1 MGDVNMDSKLASQ
14 NVFKR
19 ESRPV
24 DDTISA
30 VPGEWR
36 FDKNVS
42 QAFDSHVHKS
52 VPFYAEIQRMVIE
65 LSEYFVRDHSVVYD
79 LGSSTGTTL
88 DLLSSVHAGK
98 EDVQFIGFDL
108 SKFMIKE
115 ARKKVNRPN
124 VRFHHKNIMDVEFSP
139 PANFLTSLFTIQF
152 LTLAERRTLL
162 TRINEGLTEG
172 GGVLIV
178 EKVSAEHSCFE
189 DIWAELYWDFKR
201 RQGLTPEQILEKANS
216 IRGVLKPLTADENID
231 LLWQTGYSQV
241 EVFFKWYNWAGF
253 LAVKN
258 HCVTS
263 SQAPRQEAKS
273 GSKKAQS
280 RQNSYSA
287 RRTNE

>member
-1 MGDVNMDSKLASQ
+1 MNAKAASASLS
-14 NVFKR
+14 KR

-42 QAFDSHVHKS
+42 KAFDSHVHKS
-52 VPFYAEIQRMVIE
+52 VPFYDEIQRMVME

-88 DLLSSVHAGK
+88 DLLSTTHSGK

-108 SKFMIKE
+108 SKFMVAE
-115 ARKKVNRPN
+115 ARKKVNRAN
-124 VRFHHKNIMDVEFSP
+124 VRFHHKDIMDAEFSP
-139 PANFLTSLFTIQF
+139 PANFVTSLFTMQF
-152 LTLAERRTLL
+152 LTLAARRALL
-162 TRINEGLTEG
+162 NRINEGMIEG
-172 GGVLIV
+172 GSLLIV

-189 DIWAELYWDFKR
+189 EVWTELYWDFKR
-201 RQGLTPEQILEKANS
+201 RQGLTAEQILEKANS

-231 LLWQTGYSQV
+231 LLYQTGFSQV

-258 HCVTS
+258 YCMTS
-263 SQAPRQEAKS
+263 AKPTMAERRALR
-273 GSKKAQS
+273 KKAQPGS
-280 RQNSYSA
+280 DAYVGRSIRN
-287 RRTNE
+287 

>member
-1 MGDVNMDSKLASQ
+1 MNMDSKTMSPHLL
-14 NVFKR
+14 KR

-42 QAFDSHVHKS
+42 KAFDSHVRKS
-52 VPFYAEIQRMVIE
+52 VPFYDEIQRMVIE
-65 LSEYFVRDHSVVYD
+65 ISEYFVRDHCVVYD

-88 DLLSSVHAGK
+88 DLLSSAHAGK
-98 EDVQFIGFDL
+98 EDAQFIGFDL
-108 SKFMIKE
+108 SKPMIQE

-124 VRFHHKNIMDVEFSP
+124 VRFHHKNIMDIEFSP
-139 PANFLTSLFTIQF
+139 PANFMTSLFTMQF

-162 TRINEGLTEG
+162 ARINEGLIEG
-172 GGVLIV
+172 GGLLIV
-178 EKVSAEHSCFE
+178 EKVAAEHSCFE
-189 DIWAELYWDFKR
+189 EIWTELYWDFKR
-201 RQGLTPEQILEKANS
+201 RQGFTPEQILEKANS

-231 LLWQTGYSQV
+231 LLWQTGYSRV

-258 HCVTS
+258 ECVTS
-263 SQAPRQEAKS
+263 SQAMWQEAKP
-273 GSKKAQS
+273 GSKKPQS
-280 RQNSYSA
+280 QQNSYSP
-287 RRTNE
+287 RLTNE

>member
-1 MGDVNMDSKLASQ
+1 MGDVNMDLKRASQ

-52 VPFYAEIQRMVIE
+52 VPFYDEIQRMVIE

-258 HCVTS
+258 QCVTS

-287 RRTNE
+287 RLTNE